1 LNKEEE
7 RNMPPTLGEKKIK
20 EQQKQR
26 DLASGRRIRSR
37 GTVGQKF
44 EMILSS
50 TVISLPVLGVT
61 AFSIESAKKNAYFS
75 QFNKKSGVSF

>member
-1 LNKEEE
+1 
-7 RNMPPTLGEKKIK
+7 M
-20 EQQKQR
+20 
-26 DLASGRRIRSR
+26 
-37 GTVGQKF
+37 GQKF